1 MDLCIGSIH
10 CLISWTTEFLSNVC
24 PENYCPKSQEPG
36 LYLQKPYYHQL
47 SRQSNHLAYAKLK
60 RASSHN
66 SSAWKIKG
74 QIFSAEWV
82 RENERE
88 RLECNKPLPFLPL
101 QNSKHTY
108 CWLSTYF
115 FTSITFISIPRLR
128 FPNDYANLKY
138 IYEPHYCILAL
149 KINSLP

>member
-60 RASSHN
+60 GASSHN

-74 QIFSAEWV
+74 QIFLPSECAKMKESASNIINQAITIFYRFRTVNILIAVWV
-82 RENERE
+82 HI
-88 RLECNKPLPFLPL
+88 FL
-101 QNSKHTY
+101 QAIK
-108 CWLSTYF
+108 
-115 FTSITFISIPRLR
+115 
-128 FPNDYANLKY
+128 LKG
-138 IYEPHYCILAL
+138 IHIIKVGSCIE
-149 KINSLP
+149 